1 MTRFFIV
8 TAKKYHIADIL
19 GVTTGVF
26 LHEGHFS
33 VLRDLDEDVG
43 KAELYRQMPWLKN
56 IHFPSDAL
64 QDKSREEKRASI
76 DSWLQA
82 VIDKYGE
89 THMVYPRGQA
99 PAQPTMPNPSKA
111 TANPQKTLRDF
122 VRRRKN
128 SP

>member
-1 MTRFFIV
+1 M

-43 KAELYRQMPWLKN
+43 KAELYRQMPWLKEIN
-56 IHFPSDAL
+56 FPSDAL
-64 QDKSREEKRASI
+64 QDKSREEKNAFI
-76 DSWLQA
+76 DCWLEA

-99 PAQPTMPNPSKA
+99 PAQPTKPSPKN
-111 TANPQKTLRDF
+111 TVNPQQALRSF
-122 VRRRKN
+122 IRRRKN
-128 SP
+128 SPGS